1 MILDNMSYDINN
13 PKFENKKEV
22 NEIINQKVNVRM
34 IGEVVMRLSF
44 WEQWLLNEKS
54 TWLLG
59 KQLRSISTKVE
70 DVKNDS
76 MRIL

>member
-44 WEQWLLNEKS
+44 
-54 TWLLG
+54 
-59 KQLRSISTKVE
+59 
-70 DVKNDS
+70 
-76 MRIL
+76 

>member
-1 MILDNMSYDINN
+1 MSYDINN

-44 WEQWLLNEKS
+44 
-54 TWLLG
+54 
-59 KQLRSISTKVE
+59 
-70 DVKNDS
+70 
-76 MRIL
+76 